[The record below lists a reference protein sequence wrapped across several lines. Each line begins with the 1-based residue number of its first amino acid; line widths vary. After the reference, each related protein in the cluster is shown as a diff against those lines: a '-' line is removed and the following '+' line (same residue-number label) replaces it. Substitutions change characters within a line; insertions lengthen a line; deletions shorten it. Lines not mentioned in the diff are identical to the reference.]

1 MPIEDLKVKPE
12 ILSPKPPSIATDEEF
27 ASGTSTTASPT
38 VKQCKE
44 KLVTTDTNQL
54 ITGFKAFNNGSG
66 NNRTNIDIITNDGVG
81 EDANV
86 KWAGSIQFKKGDEF
100 IGFCE
105 ALKDRDNNSVAQIV
119 AHKSVNGQSVYSLVQ
134 TVVTSDGTAYGLA
147 PSAPANAPPNAIVT
161 KDKIANMVTTNTI
174 QTITGKKTFT
184 NSAPVTL
191 LDSAARLLTLK
202 STVYDITAPAAG
214 QYYGILDFRDKN
226 DYQVGRIDIF
236 IPSTTEQV
244 ARIGCKN
251 AAGNWSFLQ
260 AGWKNGVAYATA
272 PTSSVATNNTQIA
285 TTAYV
290 NAKLQ
295 VVSTLPANPDPNVFY
310 FIPE

>member
-1 MPIEDLKVKPE
+1 M
-12 ILSPKPPSIATDEEF
+12 
-27 ASGTSTTASPT
+27 
-38 VKQCKE
+38 
-44 KLVTTDTNQL
+44 
-54 ITGFKAFNNGSG
+54 
-66 NNRTNIDIITNDGVG
+66 
-81 EDANV
+81 
-86 KWAGSIQFKKGDEF
+86 
-100 IGFCE
+100 
-105 ALKDRDNNSVAQIV
+105 
-119 AHKSVNGQSVYSLVQ
+119 
-134 TVVTSDGTAYGLA
+134 
-147 PSAPANAPPNAIVT
+147 
-161 KDKIANMVTTNTI
+161 
-174 QTITGKKTFT
+174 
-184 NSAPVTL
+184 

-295 VVSTLPANPDPNVFY
+295 VVSALPAKPDPNVFY